1 MLQNIK
7 EIRKI
12 SSHGANVR
20 ALREEASC
28 CDWHGSVLGICAFNI
43 CMAGT

>member
-1 MLQNIK
+1 MLQNVK

-12 SSHGANVR
+12 SSCGASVR
-20 ALREEASC
+20 ASREEASC
-28 CDWHGSVLGICAFNI
+28 CDWHGCVLGLCAFNI